1 MFFQSTLIST
11 NVQVHGASGV
21 TSGKNLSV
29 RGERLGPLTVCPRSG
44 EVTSVVVFLTYGG
57 LVFIPLYDLMVS

>member
-1 MFFQSTLIST
+1 M
-11 NVQVHGASGV
+11 QVHGASGV